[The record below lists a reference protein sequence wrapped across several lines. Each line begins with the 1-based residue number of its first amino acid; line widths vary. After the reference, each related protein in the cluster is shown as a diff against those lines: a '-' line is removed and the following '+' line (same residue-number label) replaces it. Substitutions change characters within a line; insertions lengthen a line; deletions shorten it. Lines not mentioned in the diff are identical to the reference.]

1 VTTVD
6 VDLQRALQLHRS
18 SHFAGAVAAYARVPD
33 DHPRAPSVR
42 YFHAG
47 AALRLEGV
55 AAAQSLVVRAARLEG
70 RPLADEADAG
80 AYLGLGDRLR
90 AAGRLGEALPC
101 YEIALGLNDGLVGA
115 HVGLGLVYAACE
127 RPFEAAACFQ
137 NALRLDAHSVPS
149 LLNLGT
155 MWRRLGQREAALPC
169 YRFATRL
176 APDLIDA
183 HFFLGT
189 LLCELRE
196 LDEAVTVHRRAL
208 ALAPDHPGVLTD
220 LGSALVLRG
229 DTEEGFSLLRRAV
242 AVAPRW
248 PQAHVNLGIALARER
263 RLGEALAQFRTAQD
277 ADPGF
282 VYAQFCESNVH
293 LMQGD
298 FTRGYALYD
307 AHRAVHPH
315 RYSERRWD
323 GRPLGG
329 RTILLYA
336 QHGLGDTL
344 QFVRYVPR
352 VADLGGRV
360 VLQVQ
365 PELLALLGRQPGAAA
380 VVKSSEDPG
389 PFDAQATL
397 LELPAI
403 LGDTLETI
411 PADVPYLRAD
421 PSLRARWSACL
432 AVDHGF
438 KVGIVWHGNPHQKD
452 GLVRRC
458 KLLDM
463 APIWDVPGVTVYSL
477 QVGAGREELTAASR
491 SCPVRDLGDID
502 RDTGAFMDTAAIMEE
517 LDLVITVDT
526 SVAHLAGGLARPV
539 WLAVP
544 YWADWRWMIDRTDS
558 PWYPTMRI
566 FRQPRP
572 GAWAP
577 VFAEVASALRDRRA
591 SGMSSRLRDSD
602 TVIRRG

>member
-1 VTTVD
+1 
-6 VDLQRALQLHRS
+6 
-18 SHFAGAVAAYARVPD
+18 
-33 DHPRAPSVR
+33 
-42 YFHAG
+42 
-47 AALRLEGV
+47 
-55 AAAQSLVVRAARLEG
+55 
-70 RPLADEADAG
+70 
-80 AYLGLGDRLR
+80 
-90 AAGRLGEALPC
+90 
-101 YEIALGLNDGLVGA
+101 
-115 HVGLGLVYAACE
+115 
-127 RPFEAAACFQ
+127 
-137 NALRLDAHSVPS
+137 
-149 LLNLGT
+149 
-155 MWRRLGQREAALPC
+155 M
-169 YRFATRL
+169 
-176 APDLIDA
+176 DA

-208 ALAPDHPGVLTD
+208 ALAPDHPGTLTD

-242 AVAPRW
+242 ALAPRW
-248 PQAHVNLGIALARER
+248 PQAHVNLGIAMARER
-263 RLGEALAQFRTAQD
+263 RLGEALASFRSALD
-277 ADPGF
+277 ADPDF
-282 VYAQFCESNVH
+282 VYARFCESNVH
-293 LMQGD
+293 LMRGD

-307 AHRAVHPH
+307 AHRAVYPH
-315 RYSERRWD
+315 RYRERRWD
-323 GRPLGG
+323 GRPLEG

-352 VADLGGRV
+352 VCGLGGRV

-365 PELLALLGRQPGAAA
+365 GELLPLLRRQPGAAS
-380 VVKSSEDPG
+380 VVTTSEDPG

-421 PSLRARWSACL
+421 PSLRAHWSASL
-432 AVDHGF
+432 AVDGGF

-452 GLVRRC
+452 GLIRRC
-458 KLLDM
+458 QLLDM
-463 APIWDVPGVTVYSL
+463 APIGDVPGVTVYSL
-477 QVGAGREELTAASR
+477 QVGAGREELTAASGR
-491 SCPVRDLGDID
+491 FPVRDLGDID
-502 RDTGAFMDTAAIMEE
+502 RETGAFMDTAAIMEE

-526 SVAHLAGGLARPV
+526 SIAHLAGGLARPV
-539 WLAVP
+539 WMVVP

-577 VFAEVASALRDRRA
+577 VFAEVASALRAHVGGGNASAAGSRR
-591 SGMSSRLRDSD
+591 
-602 TVIRRG
+602 